1 MSVLFHMILASVEAA
16 YIVIYFAV
24 THSTE
29 IVLGGFCCVG
39 AYVCIRKVWDYRV
52 RLHPATRAT
61 WDLMI
66 RLFQA
71 ESMFNEEVEAVRV
84 DVGTADSDLYQD
96 AECVNLKRV
105 RSHRRVPYAVRVAH
119 LAKAQVG
126 LLSRSKANE
135 MVYARI
141 CRDEM
146 IKHGV
151 RPSHMAHLC
160 PLAVAACFVPLDAD
174 ILAESLGRC
183 DMMKERAALLRCGT
197 TS

>member
-71 ESMFNEEVEAVRV
+71 EHV
-84 DVGTADSDLYQD
+84 Q
-96 AECVNLKRV
+96 
-105 RSHRRVPYAVRVAH
+105 RR
-119 LAKAQVG
+119 
-126 LLSRSKANE
+126 SRS
-135 MVYARI
+135 
-141 CRDEM
+141 C
-146 IKHGV
+146 
-151 RPSHMAHLC
+151 S
-160 PLAVAACFVPLDAD
+160 
-174 ILAESLGRC
+174 GRC
-183 DMMKERAALLRCGT
+183 GH
-197 TS
+197 SGF